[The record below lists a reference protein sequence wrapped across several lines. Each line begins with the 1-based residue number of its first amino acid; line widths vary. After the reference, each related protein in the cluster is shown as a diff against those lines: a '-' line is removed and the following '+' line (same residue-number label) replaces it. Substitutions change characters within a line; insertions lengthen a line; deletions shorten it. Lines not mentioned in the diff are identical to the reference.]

1 MPIVYKKP
9 AEYDL
14 ITLVIYFFKM
24 PDASISSIS
33 DGRLKYSGESPSKLK
48 QPIYTEKSVVNDI
61 QIYDTRPKAVPTT
74 ATTQSSPITDH
85 IKSELTI
92 QPMNAVSSSNQAR
105 SDEDEPPK
113 SVIHAPAGFG
123 DFINGLK
130 YSSSSSQSISDGA
143 ETLAS
148 NVVATPSENQSGP
161 TSPPP
166 LTTTSI
172 HPANDWFERAT
183 PRAQTRQEFL
193 DISKY
198 VHSASHEGSETAVN
212 HCEEQQL
219 STRPSVDE
227 EPASS
232 CNSNARETGQHTSEK
247 LESRHSQVVQLSDEE
262 SEIGALQ
269 AALAECWALCNT
281 LATLSSIHRE
291 RHECTVDAQEDVWK
305 SCWRLCQELYNSHND
320 NCAPQ
325 INPTLDLCREFCQ
338 TLFETRVRNDE
349 SADSVLRVSFELNNH
364 LYNTHDRN
372 LPDAFRERT
381 LDFYITICH
390 RLMKQR
396 TLVSET
402 DSMLGACWSLA
413 EMLFSIRQSI
423 KEGKVLGEEL
433 LGSAVQACWEL
444 CDIFREGWTQRTLRN
459 SDRGTPRPSQATFT
473 TQVVH
478 QPKQLESGSVDELI
492 NQQGNPE
499 TPTTIF
505 DDTATVSPDD
515 APVQNIFVLGQG
527 PGQSSHTWSSN
538 SSDISGQS
546 QSSEQTSSTQTVK
559 TSSKDPNLAC
569 VRILVTQAAINS
581 GYQRVGPHSFPSF
594 VKSLSSDAFGSM
606 PWQVA
611 LLKNYKQLVAFDP
624 AFRTVGPSARAG
636 AADVACAVEVMVQS
650 GQHLW
655 LRDLYRLV
663 FGFHIDEAV
672 SRKGMML
679 QV

>member
-1 MPIVYKKP
+1 
-9 AEYDL
+9 
-14 ITLVIYFFKM
+14 M
-24 PDASISSIS
+24 PDGSISSSS
-33 DGRLKYSGESPSKLK
+33 DEGVKYSEESPSSPK
-48 QPIYTEKSVVNDI
+48 QPSHTKKSVVNDI
-61 QIYDTRPKAVPTT
+61 QISDTRPKAVPPT
-74 ATTQSSPITDH
+74 ATTQSSHTPNTA
-85 IKSELTI
+85 KTELTI
-92 QPMNAVSSSNQAR
+92 QPMNAISNSNPTK

-113 SVIHAPAGFG
+113 SVIHAPTGFG
-123 DFINGLK
+123 EFVNGVQ
-130 YSSSSSQSISDGA
+130 YFSSPSQSESDGA

-148 NVVATPSENQSGP
+148 NVVAPPSVSTGPEQSAKENQYGP

-172 HPANDWFERAT
+172 QPARDWFERAT

-193 DISKY
+193 DISKD
-198 VHSASHEGSETAVN
+198 VHSTSHKVSEMAVN
-212 HCEEQQL
+212 HCEEQPL
-219 STRPSVDE
+219 FTRPSVNRELAFSRNATAE
-227 EPASS
+227 EA
-232 CNSNARETGQHTSEK
+232 GQHTNGK
-247 LESRHSQVVQLSDEE
+247 PESHHSQVVQLSDEE
-262 SEIGALQ
+262 SEIRALQ

-291 RHECTVDAQEDVWK
+291 RHGCTVDTREDVWR
-305 SCWRLCQELYNSHND
+305 SCWRLCQELYDSHSD
-320 NCAPQ
+320 DRAPQ
-325 INPTLDLCREFCQ
+325 INPTLDLCRDFCQ

-349 SADSVLRVSFELNNH
+349 NADSVLRVSFELNNH

-402 DSMLGACWSLA
+402 DSLLSACWSLA

-423 KEGKVLGEEL
+423 KEGKRLGEEL

-473 TQVVH
+473 TQVV
-478 QPKQLESGSVDELI
+478 QKPKPLESGSVDELI

-527 PGQSSHTWSSN
+527 PGQSSHAWSSN
-538 SSDISGQS
+538 SSNISGQS

-559 TSSKDPNLAC
+559 TSSRDPNLAC

-581 GYQRVGPHSFPSF
+581 GFQRVGPHSFPSF

-624 AFRTVGPSARAG
+624 TFRSVGPSARAG
-636 AADVACAVEVMVQS
+636 AADVACAVEVMMQS

-663 FGFHIDEAV
+663 FGFHIEEAV